1 VKQEWKAGE
10 RSRTAGVAEAV
21 GQKQAAVGA
30 GAVVGIRQVG
40 QQRPGAEEIREL
52 VVAVVA

>member
-1 VKQEWKAGE
+1 MKQEWKAGE

-30 GAVVGIRQVG
+30 GVVVGIRQVG

>member
-10 RSRTAGVAEAV
+10 RNQTAGVAEAV

-30 GAVVGIRQVG
+30 GVVVGIRQVG

-52 VVAVVA
+52 VGAVVA